1 MMRLQKYL
9 ARSGVASR
17 RASEDLIRAG
27 RVSVNGVIAELG
39 SSVDEI
45 QDEVRVDGEVV
56 SLIEE
61 KVVLALYKPTGYV
74 TTMDDPQGRPC
85 VKDLL
90 PKDEYPGIFPVGR
103 LDFDTSG
110 LLLLTNDGEL
120 GAKLMHPSFEVD
132 KTYVARVKGDVN
144 SRELNHLRE
153 GVDLGDFTT
162 APAKVKLLDKNGE
175 TSTVEVTIHE
185 GKNRQVRR
193 MFKALDHEVLEL
205 KRVRYGNITLE
216 GMNPG
221 DLRPLSDTELKALN
235 ARISL

>member
-1 MMRLQKYL
+1 MRLQKYL

-17 RASEDLIRAG
+17 RASEDLIRDG
-27 RVSVNGVIAELG
+27 RVTVNGNVAEVG
-39 SSVDEI
+39 NSVDEEH
-45 QDEVRVDGEVV
+45 DEVCVDGSPV

-74 TTMDDPQGRPC
+74 TTMNDPQGRPT
-85 VKDLL
+85 VKDLIDCE
-90 PKDEYPGIFPVGR
+90 KYQGIFPVGR

-132 KTYVARVKGDVN
+132 KTYVAKVKGQVKSATLDK
-144 SRELNHLRE
+144 LRA

-162 APAKVKLLDKNGE
+162 APAKVKLVSAEPKR
-175 TSTVEVTIHE
+175 STVEVTIHE

-193 MFKALDHEVLEL
+193 MFKALGHEVLEL
-205 KRVRYGNITLE
+205 QRVRYGNITLDGMRE
-216 GMNPG
+216 GEI
-221 DLRPLSDTELKALN
+221 RELKEAEIKALQS
-235 ARISL
+235 RIND